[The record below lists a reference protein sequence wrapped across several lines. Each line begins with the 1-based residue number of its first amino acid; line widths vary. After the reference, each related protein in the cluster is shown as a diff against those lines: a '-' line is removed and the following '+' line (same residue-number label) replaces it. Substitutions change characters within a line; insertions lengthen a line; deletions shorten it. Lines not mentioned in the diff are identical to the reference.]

1 MRSEEPLLSAHEAA
15 CVTGMPLTKARR
27 IISSG
32 LLGDFARI
40 HKGTWM
46 ILKNALVGLKFAYE
60 MTEFLTAERRRRLVG
75 HVLEDPDAKTIRE
88 SVVSI
93 DVRPFKDDVEQGI
106 KSLNKA
112 QRMISS
118 DKDIL
123 GGTPCFKG
131 TRIPVHDIAAMLNNG
146 DDPALILRAY
156 PTLTKAQVTASSI
169 YAKAYPLSNRQRK
182 RPEEWRKLKPISSKK
197 FKLDSYCASHE
208 ISD

>member
-1 MRSEEPLLSAHEAA
+1 MRSEEPLLSMHEAA
-15 CVTGMPLTKARR
+15 CVTDVPLTKARR
-27 IISSG
+27 IIYSG
-32 LLGDFARI
+32 LMGDFATI

-75 HVLEDPDAKTIRE
+75 HVLEDPDAKTVRE

-93 DVRPFKDDVEQGI
+93 DVRPFKNDVERGI
-106 KSLNKA
+106 ESLDKA
-112 QRMISS
+112 KGMISS
-118 DKDIL
+118 ESGIL

-146 DDPALILRAY
+146 NDVASILEAYPAL
-156 PTLTKAQVTASSI
+156 TEAQVNASSI

-182 RPEEWRKLKPISSKK
+182 QPEWRKFKPISSKR
-197 FKLDSYCASHE
+197 FKLDSYCPSHE